1 MRQPEERHYLDVL
14 TDELSLKL
22 GQAVWAF
29 ARIEKLLFDY
39 TKQLSKEDDL
49 NDLLGYQPIKK
60 RIEIIKKL
68 INAIE
73 NLNSEKQEALACL
86 DRVFKLSKDRNQIAH
101 NPWSIWVDLEERVF
115 KTEIHDPQNKSQ
127 PINKQKI
134 TKFTK
139 DAEELAFQLKNS
151 LIPLTKTVRG
161 F

>member
-1 MRQPEERHYLDVL
+1 MSKPKKHYLDEL

-68 INAIE
+68 INSTK

-86 DRVFKLSKDRNQIAH
+86 DKVFKLSKEGNQIAH
-101 NPWSIWVDLEERVF
+101 NPWSIWVDLEDRAL
-115 KTEIHDPQNKSQ
+115 KTEIQDAQNKSQ

-139 DAEELAFQLKNS
+139 DAQELAPQLKNS
-151 LIPLTKTVRG
+151 LIPLAKAVRG